1 MFKRFISA
9 VLIFAVLISA
19 FPASVVF
26 AEDAEITEIS
36 NQYIKVVVNS
46 KNGGYVISTLEGDIL
61 KKSDNNVS
69 ITHRGENYDTSFT
82 SFKIEGD
89 EYVFGEDGSEVITE
103 TDVNGN
109 FVKSIWSVGDFEIE
123 QIVSTFQNKEAVD
136 DFSVAVTYD
145 EIKAKKYS
153 LAAGQYFDVKIDYVE
168 LTQDEFN
175 AKMAEYTENLQKFF
189 AEGNALQ
196 VEIMEQ
202 LKKVKYEKM

>member
-123 QIVSTFQNKEAVD
+123 QNI
-136 DFSVAVTYD
+136 
-145 EIKAKKYS
+145 S
-153 LAAGQYFDVKIDYVE
+153 LVNND
-168 LTQDEFN
+168 TS
-175 AKMAEYTENLQKFF
+175 
-189 AEGNALQ
+189 
-196 VEIMEQ
+196 EQ
-202 LKKVKYEKM
+202 LGTAMITYTVKNHSQSAKEVKSRILIDTQLGENDYGYYEVPKQNLGQGYEYFEF